1 RAIRLAQ
8 MMGLDRMDAP
18 EPSVTGT
25 LKFQQTLPPAQS
37 QLDLEERRKAFW
49 VLFII
54 DTYASV
60 RTGTPVAIDQSKI
73 TIVLPSNPKAP
84 ETNLPPMPQLQN
96 ASTLY
101 EAGYISSFTGLVLM
115 VSLCRRCLNHSKLSL
130 ESELNTTGPGYCF
143 WEQHYDIDKDLKN
156 CTDAV
161 IGKMDAQALL
171 EDDFALALDINLRAI
186 DIFLHEA
193 AIFRAGKDGLPHGL
207 MTESNS
213 RCSQAAMRIVNGVS
227 LSQTLAEPKKALFKL
242 KNIFAMWPVC
252 MAMQVLDR
260 QLSATNDNAELGH
273 IVGMLRTLVAAIE
286 DLEDVSGHWIG
297 SISHILKRLEDID
310 PNSIR
315 TSNGEAQGAFLWDPN
330 HTSCQTG
337 ADGMILTVGLQELG
351 ARTLETHMRRSQFER
366 AKEPISFA
374 PGLRS
379 RSVQR
384 PGHGKM
390 NNVVNIRMRRQVTI
404 DVSIW
409 TTGDE
414 AVFPA
419 AGYFGKACE
428 DTSQL
433 NELSFRDVLI
443 KNALFTPDGD
453 DRIEV
458 TQHETINPSGGCP
471 QRATG
476 KSWNQGLRD
485 VGFHYATTFQ
495 DMQDICHDSKTY
507 AAARKIAVKNQVSTM
522 VGESR
527 HVLHLAAVDSAFQ
540 LLIVSIYAGRAN
552 VMPNGAVP
560 HQVDEIAMFTPN
572 FEQLENGVAGCN
584 SWIDQ
589 RGLRPYISD
598 MRRISYGAALPQRG
612 EEPLK
617 PQLYGEMVW
626 KLDIDYVQCADKL
639 PSLSIS
645 DLVGLSLCKL
655 EDSHYT
661 IAETT
666 DENVESVG
674 ALAESFKNAK
684 VQKLDMSIDLESQ
697 GISAV
702 KMTSSLAGPTSQA
715 RRRSIVL
722 LAC

>member
-1 RAIRLAQ
+1 

-18 EPSVTGT
+18 EPSVTGA

-73 TIVLPSNPKAP
+73 TTVLPSNPKAP
-84 ETNLPPMPQLQN
+84 ETNLSHMPQLQN
-96 ASTLY
+96 VSMLY

-115 VSLCRRCLNHSKLSL
+115 ASLCRRCLNHSKLSL

-171 EDDFALALDINLRAI
+171 EDDFALALDMNLRAI

-193 AIFRAGKDGLPHGL
+193 AISRAGKDGLPHLL

-242 KNIFAMWPVC
+242 KNIFALWPVC

-310 PNSIR
+310 PNSMR
-315 TSNGEAQGAFLWDPN
+315 TSNGEAQGAFLWDPD

-351 ARTLETHMRRSQFER
+351 ARTLETHMRRSQFEG

-374 PGLRS
+374 PGLR
-379 RSVQR
+379 
-384 PGHGKM
+384 
-390 NNVVNIRMRRQVTI
+390 
-404 DVSIW
+404 
-409 TTGDE
+409 
-414 AVFPA
+414 
-419 AGYFGKACE
+419 
-428 DTSQL
+428 
-433 NELSFRDVLI
+433 
-443 KNALFTPDGD
+443 
-453 DRIEV
+453 
-458 TQHETINPSGGCP
+458 
-471 QRATG
+471 
-476 KSWNQGLRD
+476 
-485 VGFHYATTFQ
+485 
-495 DMQDICHDSKTY
+495 
-507 AAARKIAVKNQVSTM
+507 
-522 VGESR
+522 
-527 HVLHLAAVDSAFQ
+527 
-540 LLIVSIYAGRAN
+540 
-552 VMPNGAVP
+552 
-560 HQVDEIAMFTPN
+560 
-572 FEQLENGVAGCN
+572 
-584 SWIDQ
+584 
-589 RGLRPYISD
+589 
-598 MRRISYGAALPQRG
+598 
-612 EEPLK
+612 
-617 PQLYGEMVW
+617 
-626 KLDIDYVQCADKL
+626 
-639 PSLSIS
+639 
-645 DLVGLSLCKL
+645 
-655 EDSHYT
+655 
-661 IAETT
+661 
-666 DENVESVG
+666 
-674 ALAESFKNAK
+674 
-684 VQKLDMSIDLESQ
+684 
-697 GISAV
+697 
-702 KMTSSLAGPTSQA
+702 
-715 RRRSIVL
+715 
-722 LAC
+722 